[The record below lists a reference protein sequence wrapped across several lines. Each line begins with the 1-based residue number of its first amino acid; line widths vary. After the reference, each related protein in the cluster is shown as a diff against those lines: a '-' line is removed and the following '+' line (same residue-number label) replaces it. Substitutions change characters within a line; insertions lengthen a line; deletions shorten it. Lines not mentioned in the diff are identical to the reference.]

1 MANPVLVR
9 QFHEYQS
16 LGAAPSTCRTY
27 QAGGRFYQ
35 QFCKQYNIPSISLT
49 LQNFCTSIAEGVS
62 YKTIKFKFYLV
73 GIRLEHLERG
83 FQDPTN
89 DILRG
94 VDLGIV
100 NVNAGNSNEDVN
112 VGNYDGDVTLLE
124 LKHPGLLTMSR
135 CPTVGLPHAFGQV
148 VGGLYLLAV
157 CKILHNLLIKNEI
170 PCETITTKGLLVKR
184 KDKMVLFKLEAAI
197 KKTVMSEMVTIHYQA
212 LKNEGCPT
220 TSSLTYMCAGLHQ
233 LFNN

>member
-1 MANPVLVR
+1 M
-9 QFHEYQS
+9 
-16 LGAAPSTCRTY
+16 
-27 QAGGRFYQ
+27 
-35 QFCKQYNIPSISLT
+35 
-49 LQNFCTSIAEGVS
+49 
-62 YKTIKFKFYLV
+62 

-83 FQDPTN
+83 FQDPNN

-124 LKHPGLLTMSR
+124 LKHPGPLTMSR

-170 PCETITTKGLLVKR
+170 PC
-184 KDKMVLFKLEAAI
+184 
-197 KKTVMSEMVTIHYQA
+197 
-212 LKNEGCPT
+212 
-220 TSSLTYMCAGLHQ
+220 
-233 LFNN
+233 